1 MSKFV
6 NQEID
11 PEHVW
16 INISKGKIVRAA
28 VLSSIDTRRYNLV
41 TGVYK
46 LEKELISTVQE
57 MVRFAK
63 EGENIRFYILEEV
76 KEDNKNDDQGSNRET

>member
-1 MSKFV
+1 MSKFI

-28 VLSSIDTRRYNLV
+28 VLISVLNRSGFSNTSM
-41 TGVYK
+41 GVYK
-46 LEKELISTVQE
+46 LGNESVDHVKE
-57 MVRFAK
+57 MVRLAK
-63 EGENIRFYILEEV
+63 EGENIRFYVIEEV
-76 KEDNKNDDQGSNRET
+76 REDNNDVTG

>member
-6 NQEID
+6 DQEID

-16 INISKGKIVRAA
+16 INISKGKLVRGV
-28 VLSSIDTRRYNLV
+28 VLSSIDTGRYNLV

-46 LEKELISTVQE
+46 LEKETVSAVQE
-57 MVRFAK
+57 MVRLAK

-76 KEDNKNDDQGSNRET
+76 KEDDNDVTG

>member
-16 INISKGKIVRAA
+16 INISKGKIVKAA
-28 VLSSIDTRRYNLV
+28 VLLSIDTGRYNLV
-41 TGVYK
+41 KGVYK
-46 LEKELISTVQE
+46 LEDEAVSAVQE
-57 MVRFAK
+57 MVRLAK
-63 EGENIRFYILEEV
+63 EGKNIRFYILEEV
-76 KEDNKNDDQGSNRET
+76 KEDDNDVTG

>member
-16 INISKGKIVRAA
+16 INISKGKLVKAA
-28 VLSSIDTRRYNLV
+28 VLFSIDTGRYNLV
-41 TGVYK
+41 RGVYN
-46 LEKELISTVQE
+46 LGDEAVRSVNE
-57 MVRFAK
+57 MIRLAK
-63 EGENIRFYILEEV
+63 EGENIRFYILEEA
-76 KEDNKNDDQGSNRET
+76 KEEDNDVTG

>member
-28 VLSSIDTRRYNLV
+28 VLESIITKSEYDETYRLCRD
-41 TGVYK
+41 VYK
-46 LEKELISTVQE
+46 LEDEKISTVKTIIKCAE
-57 MVRFAK
+57 KGESVRFYV
-63 EGENIRFYILEEV
+63 IEEV
-76 KEDNKNDDQGSNRET
+76 KEDNNDVTG

>member
-16 INISKGKIVRAA
+16 INISKGKIVRGV
-28 VLSSIDTRRYNLV
+28 VLSSIDTGRYNLV
-41 TGVYK
+41 TGAYK
-46 LEKELISTVQE
+46 LEKEEVRTVQE
-57 MVRFAK
+57 MVRLAK

-76 KEDNKNDDQGSNRET
+76 KEDDNDVTG

>member
-16 INISKGKIVRAA
+16 INISKGKLVKAA
-28 VLSSIDTRRYNLV
+28 VLLTIDTGRYNLV
-41 TGVYK
+41 RGVYN
-46 LEKELISTVQE
+46 LGDEAVRSVNE
-57 MVRFAK
+57 MIRLAK
-63 EGENIRFYILEEV
+63 EGENIRFYILEEA
-76 KEDNKNDDQGSNRET
+76 KEEDNDVTG

>member
-6 NQEID
+6 DQEID

-16 INISKGKIVRAA
+16 INISKGKLVRGV
-28 VLSSIDTRRYNLV
+28 VLSSIDTGRYNLV

-46 LEKELISTVQE
+46 LEKEAVSAVQE
-57 MVRFAK
+57 MVRLAK

-76 KEDNKNDDQGSNRET
+76 KEDDNDVTG

>member
-28 VLSSIDTRRYNLV
+28 VLSSIDTKCYNLV

-57 MVRFAK
+57 MVRLAK
-63 EGENIRFYILEEV
+63 EGKNIRFYILEEV
-76 KEDNKNDDQGSNRET
+76 KEDDNDVTG

>member
-1 MSKFV
+1 MSKFI

-16 INISKGKIVRAA
+16 INISKGKTVRAA
-28 VLSSIDTRRYNLV
+28 ILSSIDTGRYNLV
-41 TGVYK
+41 TGAYK
-46 LEKELISTVQE
+46 LEKEEVSTVQE
-57 MVRFAK
+57 MVRLAK

-76 KEDNKNDDQGSNRET
+76 KEDDNDVTG